1 MESKI
6 AAVAANAA
14 SSAVSQPAAIVRRVH
29 RGYIV
34 YALDMEAEAE
44 AEAKSSSATLQ
55 SIQAIQLKIVIMMMH
70 NCRTARADRFVFR
83 WSKWK
88 QKRETEF
95 LKLDN
100 LKIVYTFLCG
110 KGTPVM
116 KLFIETLLVTYC
128 KILKINR

>member
-44 AEAKSSSATLQ
+44 AKSSSATLQ

-83 WSKWK
+83 
-88 QKRETEF
+88 
-95 LKLDN
+95 
-100 LKIVYTFLCG
+100 
-110 KGTPVM
+110 
-116 KLFIETLLVTYC
+116 
-128 KILKINR
+128 